1 LGSVCFGNYRAETM
15 ISLISIVAL
24 GFFLGMRHATDPDHV
39 IAVSTIVSR
48 ERNITKSA
56 WVGAVWGVG
65 HTLTIFVVGAA
76 LILLDFV
83 GTQRGG
89 GAVQFHLS
97 PRLGL
102 VMDLAVAV
110 MLIVLGIMNLR
121 RFSRWVPSVARDAA
135 VHSHSHAHGDYVH
148 SHPHSHVPESHPHA
162 PDKTPVA
169 KLDKMLQRFRTYSLI
184 RPLIIGVVHGLSG
197 SAAVALLVVP
207 IIRDPKWSVAYLL
220 VFGVGTIFGMMLITM
235 TIASAFHLVGGGQK
249 FFQRLAFASG
259 LLSLCFGV
267 FIAYQ
272 ICVVNGLF
280 SAHPMWT
287 PK

>member
-1 LGSVCFGNYRAETM
+1 M
-15 ISLISIVAL
+15 INLISIVAL
-24 GFFLGMRHATDPDHV
+24 GFLLGIRHATEPDHV

-48 ERNITKSA
+48 ERNIAKSA
-56 WVGAVWGVG
+56 WVGAVWGLG

-76 LILLDFV
+76 LILLGFV
-83 GTQRGG
+83 VPQ
-89 GAVQFHLS
+89 GAGAAQFHMN

-102 VMDLAVAV
+102 VMELAVGI

-121 RFSRWVPSVARDAA
+121 RFSSWVPSVVQGGI
-135 VHSHSHAHGDYVH
+135 VHSHSHAHGDYIH
-148 SHPHSHVPESHPHA
+148 SHPHSHAPESHPHS

-169 KLDKMLQRFRTYSLI
+169 RLDSMLQRFRTYNLI

-207 IIRDPKWSVAYLL
+207 IIRDPRWSIAYLL
-220 VFGVGTIFGMMLITM
+220 VFGVGTILGMMLITF
-235 TIASAFHLVGGGQK
+235 TIASAFHFVGGGQK

-259 LLSLCFGV
+259 LLSLCFGL
-267 FIAYQ
+267 FIAYD
-272 ICVVNGLF
+272 ICIVNGLF
-280 SAHPMWT
+280 SSHPNWT

>member
-1 LGSVCFGNYRAETM
+1 M
-15 ISLISIVAL
+15 ISLVSIVAL

-48 ERNITKSA
+48 ERNVAKSA

-76 LILLDFV
+76 LIFLNLV
-83 GTQRGG
+83 VPQQGSS
-89 GAVQFHLS
+89 AAQFHLS

-102 VMDLAVAV
+102 LMDLAVAI

-121 RFSRWVPSVARDAA
+121 RFSRWVPEVAEDAI

-148 SHPHSHVPESHPHA
+148 THPHSHAPDSHPHA
-162 PDKTPVA
+162 ADKTPVA
-169 KLDKMLQRFRTYSLI
+169 KLDKMLHGFRTYSLI
-184 RPLIIGVVHGLSG
+184 RPLIIGIVHGLSG

-207 IIRDPKWSVAYLL
+207 IIRDPKWSVVYLV
-220 VFGVGTIFGMMLITM
+220 VFGLGTIIGMMLITL
-235 TIASAFHLVGGGQK
+235 TIASAFHVVRGGQK

-259 LLSLCFGV
+259 LLSLAFGLV
-267 FIAYQ
+267 ISYQ
-272 ICVVNGLF
+272 ICITNGLF

>member
-1 LGSVCFGNYRAETM
+1 M

-48 ERNITKSA
+48 ERNIAKSA

-83 GTQRGG
+83 GTKRS
-89 GAVQFHLS
+89 GAVQLHLS

-121 RFSRWVPSVARDAA
+121 RFSRWVPSVAHDAI

-148 SHPHSHVPESHPHA
+148 SHPHSHAPESHPHA

-169 KLDKMLQRFRTYSLI
+169 KLDKMLRRFRAYSLI
-184 RPLIIGVVHGLSG
+184 RPLIIGIVHGLSG

-207 IIRDPKWSVAYLL
+207 IIRDPKWSIAYLL
-220 VFGVGTIFGMMLITM
+220 VFGVGTIIGMMLITM

-249 FFQRLAFASG
+249 FFQRIAFASG
-259 LLSLCFGV
+259 LLSLCFGL

-272 ICVVNGLF
+272 ICIVNGLF

>member
-1 LGSVCFGNYRAETM
+1 M
-15 ISLISIVAL
+15 INLFSIVAL

-48 ERNITKSA
+48 ERNIAKSA
-56 WVGAVWGVG
+56 WVGAVWGIG
-65 HTLTIFVVGAA
+65 HTLTIFVVGTV

-83 GTQRGG
+83 GLQQGS
-89 GAVQFHLS
+89 GAAGFHIS
-97 PRLGL
+97 PRVGL
-102 VMDLAVAV
+102 LMDLAVAV
-110 MLIVLGIMNLR
+110 MLIVLGIMNIR
-121 RFSRWVPSVARDAA
+121 RFTRWAPSLATDSA

-148 SHPHSHVPESHPHA
+148 AHPHGHATESHPHA
-162 PDKTPVA
+162 ADKTPVA
-169 KLDKMLQRFRTYSLI
+169 RLDKMLQRFRSYNLV

-207 IIRDPKWSVAYLL
+207 IIRDPKWSAAYLL
-220 VFGVGTIFGMMLITM
+220 VFGVGTIIGMMLVTL
-235 TIASAFHLVGGGQK
+235 TIASTFHLVRGGQK
-249 FFQRLAFASG
+249 FFPRLAFASG
-259 LLSLCFGV
+259 LLSLCFGL

-272 ICVVNGLF
+272 ICIVNGLF

>member
-1 LGSVCFGNYRAETM
+1 V

-48 ERNITKSA
+48 ERNIAKSA

-65 HTLTIFVVGAA
+65 HTLTIFVVGAV
-76 LILLDFV
+76 LIMLDFV
-83 GTQRGG
+83 VPQQAS
-89 GAVQFHLS
+89 GAAAFHIS

-102 VMDLAVAV
+102 LMDLAVAV

-121 RFSRWVPSVARDAA
+121 RFSRWVPAVAHDAV

-148 SHPHSHVPESHPHA
+148 SHPHSHGPESHPHA
-162 PDKTPVA
+162 VEKTPVA
-169 KLDKMLQRFRTYSLI
+169 KLDRMLQQFRTYSLI
-184 RPLIIGVVHGLSG
+184 RPLIIGIVHGLSG
-197 SAAVALLVVP
+197 SAAVALLLVP

-220 VFGVGTIFGMMLITM
+220 VFGIGTIIGMMLITM
-235 TIASAFHLVGGGQK
+235 TIGSAFHLVRGGQK
-249 FFQRLAFASG
+249 FFQRLSFASG
-259 LLSLCFGV
+259 LLSLCFGL

-272 ICVVNGLF
+272 ICIVNGLF
-280 SAHPMWT
+280 TAHPMWT

>member
-1 LGSVCFGNYRAETM
+1 
-15 ISLISIVAL
+15 
-24 GFFLGMRHATDPDHV
+24 V

-48 ERNITKSA
+48 ERNIAKSA

-65 HTLTIFVVGAA
+65 HTLTILVVGAA
-76 LILLDFV
+76 LILLDFI
-83 GTQRGG
+83 GTQQGSG
-89 GAVQFHLS
+89 TVQFHLS

-121 RFSRWVPSVARDAA
+121 RFSRWIPSVAHEAV

-148 SHPHSHVPESHPHA
+148 SHPHSHAPESHPHS

-184 RPLIIGVVHGLSG
+184 RPLIIGIVHGLSG

-207 IIRDPKWSVAYLL
+207 IIRDPKWSIAYLL

-259 LLSLCFGV
+259 LLSLCFGL

-272 ICVVNGLF
+272 ICIVNGLF

>member
-1 LGSVCFGNYRAETM
+1 M
-15 ISLISIVAL
+15 ISLFSIVAL

-48 ERNITKSA
+48 ERNIAKSA
-56 WVGAVWGVG
+56 WVGAVWGIG
-65 HTLTIFVVGAA
+65 HTLTIFVVGAV

-83 GTQRGG
+83 GLQQGS
-89 GAVQFHLS
+89 GAAGFHIS
-97 PRLGL
+97 PRIGL
-102 VMDLAVAV
+102 LMDLAVAV
-110 MLIVLGIMNLR
+110 MLIVLGIMNIR
-121 RFSRWVPSVARDAA
+121 RFTRWAPALATEAA
-135 VHSHSHAHGDYVH
+135 LHSHSHAHGDYVH
-148 SHPHSHVPESHPHA
+148 AHPHGHAPESHPHA
-162 PDKTPVA
+162 ADQTPVA
-169 KLDKMLQRFRTYSLI
+169 RLDKILQRFRSYNLV
-184 RPLIIGVVHGLSG
+184 RPLIIGIVHGLSG

-220 VFGVGTIFGMMLITM
+220 VFVVGTVIGMMLITL
-235 TIASAFHLVGGGQK
+235 TIASAFHLVRGGQK

-272 ICVVNGLF
+272 ICIVNGLF
-280 SAHPMWT
+280 TAHPLWT